1 LTAIEQ
7 GRVEVHA
14 IRFLSPVLVGF
25 DKLCELG
32 SFEVLSIGV
41 HFSQPEFILSDVK
54 LDVSNKHLFAG
65 WLAFLPAGR

>member
-1 LTAIEQ
+1 M
-7 GRVEVHA
+7 
-14 IRFLSPVLVGF
+14 GF

-54 LDVSNKHLFAG
+54 LDVSKKLLFAG
-65 WLAFLPAGR
+65 WLVISANNRIVPLL